1 MSIRQGEDAINIAF
15 YHLNGVQLCSE
26 RFPIKEANKMTGYDI
41 VLSTNGKYLLIYKW
55 YSEEDSKDS
64 SESVLSPRK
73 PREDSKEGIIKN
85 LLFLDEHKHK
95 ETQWKCVLAN
105 IYEIVLVRAKS
116 KHDYLTKILRENQ
129 QKIRKTPKLRSYIK
143 KYIISEVRC
152 GLKKIREIKNLENR
166 CDKTNMIHL
175 TGIATVVSFKGNF
188 HFYTCVGFS
197 KHGEPQVYYE
207 DQELSQNIHR
217 KVSKSVGGE
226 IRIHREYKWLP
237 IKAGFIIFDNS
248 PSILCQYEGIF

>member
-55 YSEEDSKDS
+55 YSEEDSRES

-73 PREDSKEGIIKN
+73 AREDNKEGIIKN
-85 LLFLDEHKHK
+85 LLFLEEHKHK

-116 KHDYLTKILRENQ
+116 KHDYLTKILSENQ
-129 QKIRKTPKLRSYIK
+129 QKIMKIPKLRSYIK

-152 GLKKIREIKNLENR
+152 GLKKIREIKDLENR

-188 HFYTCVGFS
+188 
-197 KHGEPQVYYE
+197 
-207 DQELSQNIHR
+207 
-217 KVSKSVGGE
+217 
-226 IRIHREYKWLP
+226 
-237 IKAGFIIFDNS
+237 IFLY
-248 PSILCQYEGIF
+248 LCRF